1 MPLSLRP
8 LPSVLLLLSILLL
21 NACSSYPMGMSEK
34 EWKALPPDKRAE
46 LLKLAA
52 KQKHEEELARLRAE
66 EAEAKARAEIETA
79 RQQALA
85 RLYSRLRYGEVLNLS
100 MEGGEGYFYRYRPI
114 MPNSWLLTIGTTQK
128 LQLRSDRGDVIDLW
142 ARYAPGKLLLCSV
155 KPGREDYDVNACT
168 VLIDHFWDRGER
180 RRINVPRPWNRKKPL
195 LRNVSVWLRYA
206 PLRSSGRYCD

>member
-8 LPSVLLLLSILLL
+8 LLSVILLLSTLLL

-52 KQKHEEELARLRAE
+52 KQKHERELARLRAE
-66 EAEAKARAEIETA
+66 EAEARARAEIETA

-85 RLYSRLRYGEVLNLS
+85 RLYGRLRYGEMLS
-100 MEGGEGYFYRYRPI
+100 LSVEGGEGYFYRYRPI
-114 MPNSWLLTIGTTQK
+114 MPDSWLLTIGSTRR
-128 LQLRSDRGDVIDLW
+128 LQLRSDRGEVIDLW
-142 ARYAPGKLLLCSV
+142 ARYTPGKLLLCSE
-155 KPGREDYDVNACT
+155 KPERDEYEPKACT

-180 RRINVPRPWNRKKPL
+180 KRISVPRPWNRKKPL
-195 LRNVSVWLRYA
+195 LRNVTVWLRY
-206 PLRSSGRYCD
+206 PPVRSRHCD